1 MRVVRKLLLIGLAV
15 LALGLAACGDDDDE
29 ETTPA
34 AESTELTVEEA
45 PATTTDTVEDE
56 TAGEVADLPI
66 CDETG
71 SVRPCRTEDG
81 AVLEE
86 GGGNAG
92 EVSDLPLCSEAE
104 PPCRNPD
111 GSFVEP

>member
-1 MRVVRKLLLIGLAV
+1 M
-15 LALGLAACGDDDDE
+15 
-29 ETTPA
+29 
-34 AESTELTVEEA
+34 
-45 PATTTDTVEDE
+45 
-56 TAGEVADLPI
+56 
-66 CDETG
+66 
-71 SVRPCRTEDG
+71 RPCRTEDG